1 MEPLLIISR
10 SFDLDSVRENEARIF
25 EHIGRFTVFAAHV
38 DQKLSV
44 LLAWM
49 TGAADRKAAQRIFEG
64 EQVST
69 KVRLLKRALPD
80 DWPDKKRLLAA
91 VDTVQKYRNSLAH
104 STVHSLLTV
113 ETGDVNYVKKRE
125 YQGGQSDVIDL
136 TELKTWELRV
146 SMLDASLLAL
156 TGTFLCSHDIREAD
170 LRALCFQVRHD
181 PTPQNL
187 AALEGILPARP

>member
-1 MEPLLIISR
+1 MINSR
-10 SFDLDSVRENEARIF
+10 SFDLDSVRENEDRIF
-25 EHIGRFTVFAAHV
+25 EHIGRFTVLAAHV

-80 DWPDKKRLLAA
+80 DWPDKKRLLVA
-91 VDTVQKYRNSLAH
+91 VDTIQKYRNSLTH

-125 YQGGQSDVIDL
+125 YQGGQIDVIDL
-136 TELKTWELRV
+136 AELKTRELRV
-146 SMLDASLLAL
+146 SMLDASLLTL
-156 TGTFLCSHDIREAD
+156 TGTFLCNHDIRDVD
-170 LRALCFQVRHD
+170 LRTLCFSGE
-181 PTPQNL
+181 T
-187 AALEGILPARP
+187 